1 MDCDYLFGIFKDTM
15 VKRKEKDNDI
25 PKTMQKTNDP
35 TTRTPIKTGVNP
47 GAPIGLA
54 DPDPI
59 VTPVMYALAVVP
71 VSIDTRLLP
80 ASTLF
85 HCIIMMTIS
94 IILI

>member
-1 MDCDYLFGIFKDTM
+1 ML
-15 VKRKEKDNDI
+15 KRKEKDNDL

-59 VTPVMYALAVVP
+59 VTPVMLP
-71 VSIDTRLLP
+71 LNDTKSSDMEIVLGTSNLNPLSEIEIRIVTDRLIWNQDNL
-80 ASTLF
+80 SV
-85 HCIIMMTIS
+85 
-94 IILI
+94 